1 MLSRSGLAAAFKDAQ
16 AAWPGVRLDET
27 EFARAV
33 SERAEG
39 DELAELRTSDL
50 YLATA
55 CARGDA
61 RAHQL
66 FEADLLSQ
74 VPAFL
79 SRLRPPAFL
88 VDEVQQ
94 RLRESLLMP
103 GGLSGYSGRGAL
115 SSWLRVVA
123 VRTALRLQRDL
134 QPASADAAAPQPA
147 GPAGPELEYLKSR
160 YRGEYE
166 RALHE
171 ALQSLSDSERLFL
184 RLHYADGLSID
195 RIGALYRL
203 HRSTVARRL
212 AGHRR
217 KLLEGT
223 RARLQERLKLTA
235 TEFDALLAI
244 VRSQLVVSMRSA
256 LKPK

>member
-1 MLSRSGLAAAFKDAQ
+1 MTMLSRSGLAAAFKDAQ
-16 AAWPGVRLDET
+16 AGWPGVLLDET

-33 SERAEG
+33 SERSEG

-55 CARGDA
+55 CAHGDA

-66 FEADLLSQ
+66 FEAELLSK

-79 SRLRPPAFL
+79 SRLRLPAFL
-88 VDEVQQ
+88 VDEVKQ

-103 GGLSGYSGRGAL
+103 GGLAGYSGRGAL
-115 SSWLRVVA
+115 SSWLRVIA

-134 QPASADAAAPQPA
+134 QPATDAATPEPA

-166 RALHE
+166 RAFHE
-171 ALQSLSDSERLFL
+171 ALQSLSDRERLFL
-184 RLHYADGLSID
+184 RLHYADGLSVD

-223 RARLQERLKLTA
+223 RARLQERLKLTV
-235 TEFDALLAI
+235 TEFDALLEI
-244 VRSQLVVSMRSA
+244 VRSQLVLSVRSA
-256 LKPK
+256 LKP

>member
-1 MLSRSGLAAAFKDAQ
+1 MPSHSGLTAAFKDAQ
-16 AAWPGVRLDET
+16 AAWPGVGLEET

-33 SERAEG
+33 TERAAG
-39 DELAELRTSDL
+39 DDLAELQTSDL

-66 FEADLLSQ
+66 FEAELLSK
-74 VPAFL
+74 VPTFL
-79 SRLRPPAFL
+79 SRLRLPAFL
-88 VDEVQQ
+88 VDEVRQ
-94 RLRESLLMP
+94 RLRETLLMP

-115 SSWLRVVA
+115 SSWLRVVT
-123 VRTALRLQRDL
+123 VRTALRLQREL
-134 QPASADAAAPQPA
+134 QPENAEAGAPEPA

-171 ALQSLSDSERLFL
+171 ALQSLSDRERLFL

-212 AGHRR
+212 AAHRR

-223 RARLQERLKLTA
+223 RGRLQERIKLT
-235 TEFDALLAI
+235 
-244 VRSQLVVSMRSA
+244 VRSQLVVSVRSA
-256 LKPK
+256 LQPK